1 MCEPATPVVTM
12 SVSLLKKN
20 DLFLV
25 ALLIV
30 SLSLNVY
37 LGWRLKRS
45 KSPSAGPQKA
55 VKLLPGMA
63 VQPIIAAGLDGK
75 QETITYAA
83 DGKPTVI
90 YVFTPTC
97 PWCER
102 NSGNI
107 NTLVGLK
114 GQSYRFI
121 GLSLDNEGLSK
132 YVESHQLS
140 FPVYTN
146 LTSESIEMLGL
157 GSTPQM
163 IVVSAEGRVI
173 KNWVGAFG
181 GAVQPQVE
189 DFFNVQLPGLLPQKN

>member
-1 MCEPATPVVTM
+1 MTM
-12 SVSLLKKN
+12 SFSLFKKN
-20 DLFLV
+20 DLFLLGV
-25 ALLIV
+25 LMV

-37 LGWRLKRS
+37 LGWKVKRS
-45 KSPSAGPQKA
+45 RSPSVAPQKT

-63 VQPIIAAGLDGK
+63 VQPITAAGLNGK
-75 QETITYAA
+75 QETIAYSAN
-83 DGKPTVI
+83 GKPTVI

-107 NTLVGLK
+107 NTLVALK
-114 GQSYRFI
+114 GESFRFI
-121 GLSLDNEGLSK
+121 GLSLDDQGLPN
-132 YVESHQLS
+132 YVESHHLT

-146 LTSESIEMLGL
+146 LKSESIEMLGL
-157 GSTPQM
+157 GSTPQT

-181 GAVQPQVE
+181 VGVKPQVE
-189 DFFNVQLPGLLPQKN
+189 ELFNVQLPGLVPQKN